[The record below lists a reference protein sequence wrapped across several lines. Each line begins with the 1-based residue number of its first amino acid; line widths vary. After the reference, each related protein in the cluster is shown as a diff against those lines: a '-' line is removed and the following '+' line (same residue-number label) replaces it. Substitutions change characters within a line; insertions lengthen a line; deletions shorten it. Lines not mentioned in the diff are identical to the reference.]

1 MKAFTLTSY
10 ADGGATQWADV
21 PAPVAGPGQ
30 VVVGV
35 RAAGLNPLDAM
46 IARGDFKQLLP
57 YKLPLILGQEV
68 AGDVLAVGSG
78 VTDYAVGDKVF
89 TRLPID
95 AIGGFAEQVAVDAA
109 QVAPMPANLTY
120 AEAAGLPLV
129 LLTAIQAF
137 TEKAPIKPGDKV
149 FIQGGTGG
157 LGSIA
162 IQVAKHLGAT
172 VATTVSTKNVELAK
186 TLGADVVIDYRTQNY
201 EEHISGYD
209 IVLDTLGKGETT
221 RSMKVL
227 APGGTLV
234 TVVGAPDTDFAAQ
247 LGKKA
252 LTPVMWFLS
261 RKERAAAKKLGVTYK
276 FLFMRAEADQL
287 KNYTPA
293 IESGAI
299 KPLVAQTLPFDRLE
313 EALNLL
319 AAGKGGPGKIVVEMN

>member
-10 ADGGATQWADV
+10 QDGGTASWAEL

-30 VVVGV
+30 VLIQV
-35 RAAGLNPLDAM
+35 RAAGLNPLDSM
-46 IARGDFKQLLP
+46 IARGDFKQLLS
-57 YKLPLILGQEV
+57 YKLPLVLGQEV

-78 VTDYAVGDKVF
+78 VTAFSVGDKVF

-95 AIGGFAEQVAVDAA
+95 AIGGFAEQVALDAV

-137 TEKAPIKPGDKV
+137 TEKAPVKPGDKV

-162 IQVAKHLGAT
+162 IQLAKHLGAT

-234 TVVGAPDTDFAAQ
+234 TVVGNPDTDFAVQ

-252 LTPVMWFLS
+252 LKPVMWFLS
-261 RKERAAAKKLGVTYK
+261 RKERAAAKKLGIDYK
-276 FLFMRAEADQL
+276 FLFMRADASQL
-287 KNYTPA
+287 VDYTPA
-293 IESGAI
+293 LESGAI
-299 KPLVAQTLPFDRLE
+299 KPLVAQALPFDRLE
-313 EALNLL
+313 EALKLL
-319 AAGKGGPGKIVVEMN
+319 ASGKGGPGKIVVEM

>member
-10 ADGGATQWADV
+10 KDGGTTAWADL

-30 VVVGV
+30 VLIQV
-35 RAAGLNPLDAM
+35 RAAGLNPLDDM

-57 YKLPLILGQEV
+57 YKLPLVLGQEV

-78 VTDYAVGDKVF
+78 VTAFSVGDKVF

-95 AIGGFAEQVAVDAA
+95 AIGGFAEQVAVDAT
-109 QVAPMPANLTY
+109 QVAPLPAGLSYT
-120 AEAAGLPLV
+120 EAAGLPLV

-162 IQVAKHLGAT
+162 VQVAKHLGAT

-186 TLGADVVIDYRTQNY
+186 SLGADVVIDYRTQNY
-201 EEHISGYD
+201 EELISGYD

-234 TVVGAPDTDFAAQ
+234 TVVGNPDTDFAVQ

-252 LTPVMWFLS
+252 LKPVMWFLS
-261 RKERAAAKKLGVTYK
+261 RKERAAAKKLGIDYK
-276 FLFMRAEADQL
+276 FLFMRAEASQL
-287 KNYTPA
+287 VDYTPA
-293 IESGAI
+293 LESGAI
-299 KPLVAQTLPFDRLE
+299 KPLVAQVLPFDRLE
-313 EALNLL
+313 EALKLL
-319 AAGKGGPGKIVVEMN
+319 ASGKGGPGKIVVEM